1 MRERPPE
8 AEWWCACGGAGRSVG
23 VGVEDMHGVEDDED
37 KVDVGTL
44 SERRD
49 SRQVRSY
56 CIRRRL
62 QALLT
67 PH

>member
-1 MRERPPE
+1 MD
-8 AEWWCACGGAGRSVG
+8 AG
-23 VGVEDMHGVEDDED
+23 VGVEDMHGVEDDGDE
-37 KVDVGTL
+37 VDVGTL

-56 CIRRRL
+56 CIHWRS

-67 PH
+67 LH

>member
-1 MRERPPE
+1 MD
-8 AEWWCACGGAGRSVG
+8 AG
-23 VGVEDMHGVEDDED
+23 VGVEDMHGVEDDRD

-56 CIRRRL
+56 CIQRRS

-67 PH
+67 LH

>member
-1 MRERPPE
+1 M
-8 AEWWCACGGAGRSVG
+8 GTG
-23 VGVEDMHGVEDDED
+23 VGVEDMHGVEDDGD
-37 KVDVGTL
+37 KVDMGTL

-56 CIRRRL
+56 CIRRKS

-67 PH
+67 LH